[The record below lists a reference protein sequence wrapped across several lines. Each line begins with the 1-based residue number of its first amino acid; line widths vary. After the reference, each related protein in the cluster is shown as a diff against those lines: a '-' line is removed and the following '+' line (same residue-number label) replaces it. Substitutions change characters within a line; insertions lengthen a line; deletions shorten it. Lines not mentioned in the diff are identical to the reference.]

1 MFFHLYAFSVL
12 THCHFLHL
20 WAILVYISVI
30 RCIWFMVRLFVRNFI
45 SLWFLFVYSLSL
57 AQSSALCVFALSH
70 LWWMKLKHRGFNH
83 ANNRCSFVECAKKL
97 FVFLGG
103 SVFFVF
109 SISMWI
115 TGMKANTEFDDTWQG
130 PTYEF
135 LKAFVGQTVGI
146 HQQYN
151 AEHSLRRTLRGR
163 NCVGN

>member
-1 MFFHLYAFSVL
+1 ML
-12 THCHFLHL
+12 
-20 WAILVYISVI
+20 LVYLLIVI
-30 RCIWFMVRLFVRNFI
+30 FYTCEQFWCTFRLYDVYD
-45 SLWFLFVYSLSL
+45 LWFVCLYESLFLFCFSSYALSL